1 MAKQRFIRREFAVA
15 EPDASTTHHH
25 QQPVARTQFD
35 PNQGNIFLVGLR
47 ASGKSTV
54 GRALASRM
62 GLAFVDMDTAI
73 TEHAGS
79 SIREIVHHEGWE
91 GFRRMEHETLVS
103 ICQQT
108 GHVVATGGGV
118 VLLPQ
123 NRDLL
128 VQHGQV
134 FYLMADLPLLQSRLS
149 QDPQANNR
157 PALGNAPLDQ
167 ELQVTFQER
176 EPLYFQV
183 MHHILQ
189 AHKPV
194 PDLLQD
200 ALMALGHAPW
210 TANDQEAT
218 RTDFGDEDV

>member
-1 MAKQRFIRREFAVA
+1 MAKQRFIRREFAIT
-15 EPDASTTHHH
+15 EPDVSTTHCH
-25 QQPVARTQFD
+25 QHPVTRTRFD
-35 PNQGNIFLVGLR
+35 PSQGNIFLVGLR

-54 GRALASRM
+54 GRALASSM
-62 GLAFVDMDTAI
+62 GLAFIDTDTAI
-73 TEHAGS
+73 TDHAGI
-79 SIREIVHHEGWE
+79 SIREIVDREGWE
-91 GFRRMEHETLVS
+91 GFRRVEHEVLIS
-103 ICQQT
+103 ICQQK
-108 GHVVATGGGV
+108 GQVVATGGGI

-128 VQHGQV
+128 KQHGQV
-134 FYLMADLPLLQSRLS
+134 FYLMADVPLLQSRLA

-157 PALGNAPLDQ
+157 PALGTAPLDE

-194 PDLLQD
+194 PELVQD
-200 ALMALGHAPW
+200 ALMALGHIPW
-210 TANDQEAT
+210 TAD
-218 RTDFGDEDV
+218 DEDAAMLDPGDGDV